1 MKPLVE
7 VLMSTAAYFKS
18 RGIPSARLDAELL
31 IGHALGLD
39 RVQVY
44 LAFDRP
50 LLEEELEPIRTM
62 VRRRGNREPLAWI
75 VGKREFYGR
84 DFRVGP
90 GVLVPRPDTET
101 LIEALLPLLPA
112 EEELFVADVGS
123 GSGCIGL
130 TLAAERPKLRL
141 YAIDKAEAPL
151 TFTREN
157 VEALGLKERVAVLRG
172 SLLAPVPA
180 ARRIDWV
187 VSNPPYIPTADL
199 EGLAPEV
206 RDQEPRLALD
216 GGHDG
221 LELYRALVV
230 EAAARA
236 TRGVAFEVGYGQAP
250 AVAALVEAAGFP
262 RVTLHAD
269 LGGVQ
274 RVVIAQRAEA
284 VHS

>member
-7 VLMSTAAYFKS
+7 VLLSTTAYFKS

-44 LAFDRP
+44 LAHDRP
-50 LLEEELEPIRTM
+50 LLEAELEPIRVL

-101 LIEALLPLLPA
+101 LIEALLPLVPA
-112 EEELFVADVGS
+112 EGDLYVADVGS

-130 TLAAERPKLRL
+130 TLAAERPNLRL

-151 TFTREN
+151 AFTREN
-157 VEALGLKERVAVLRG
+157 VDALGLKERVAVLRG

-180 ARRIDWV
+180 ARPIDWV

-199 EGLAPEV
+199 AGLEPEV

-216 GGHDG
+216 GGADG
-221 LELYRALVV
+221 LDVYRALLA
-230 EAAARA
+230 EAGERARV
-236 TRGVAFEVGYGQAP
+236 GVALEVGAGQAG
-250 AVAALVEAAGFP
+250 AVRAMVAAAGFLE
-262 RVTLHAD
+262 VSVHAD
-269 LGGVQ
+269 LGGIE
-274 RVVIAQRAEA
+274 RVVMGRRAK
-284 VHS
+284 